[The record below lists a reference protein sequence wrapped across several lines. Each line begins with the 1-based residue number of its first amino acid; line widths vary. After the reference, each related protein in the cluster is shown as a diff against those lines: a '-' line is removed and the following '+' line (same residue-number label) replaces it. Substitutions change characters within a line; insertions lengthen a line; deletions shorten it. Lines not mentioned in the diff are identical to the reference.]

1 MRDLISKEQVA
12 KLQDM
17 ANTLRIHSITSTNAS
32 KSG

>member
-1 MRDLISKEQVA
+1 MKDLISKEQVV

-17 ANTLRIHSITSTNAS
+17 AHTLRIHSITSTTAS